1 MRHEKV
7 IDTNN
12 NEASVCFH
20 CVSLGAY
27 TFLCFLP
34 CFHLHNLNAAL
45 LQVSNME
52 EEHKQGE
59 NREEN
64 KPILQREIR
73 ETKGV

>member
-7 IDTNN
+7 IDTN